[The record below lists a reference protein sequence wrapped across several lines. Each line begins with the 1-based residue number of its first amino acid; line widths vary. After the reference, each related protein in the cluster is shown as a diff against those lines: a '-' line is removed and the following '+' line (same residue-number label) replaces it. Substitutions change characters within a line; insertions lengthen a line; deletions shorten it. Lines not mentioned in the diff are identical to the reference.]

1 MNQTDRF
8 KEEEKMAR
16 PSITD
21 DCKTFLTA
29 LRRIDSIGNSALRKS
44 LGWNEDRYWKVHAA
58 LIETDKIV
66 KGRGR
71 GGSVSRA

>member
-1 MNQTDRF
+1 
-8 KEEEKMAR
+8 MAR

-21 DCKTFLTA
+21 DCKAFLSR
-29 LRRIDSIGNSALRKS
+29 LRRIDSIGNSALRKE
-44 LGWNEDRYWKVHAA
+44 LGWNEDRYWKVHAH
-58 LIETDKIV
+58 LFENDKIV